1 MRDTALL
8 LEASYRRVDR
18 AMLPLLW
25 VLFLIAM
32 ALAPQYGRWTSALA
46 VGLPAAILPTLLIVW
61 WPSRLL
67 TRLVVASAL
76 MVFAALQIHLMS
88 GMTEMHFGVFVLLSL
103 LLAYRDWRPI
113 ACAAIV
119 IAIHHVSF
127 NFLQQWGYGVSCF
140 TTPGLG
146 ILALHAGYVVVQAGA
161 LGWLAWRMEKDAV
174 TAEELA
180 RLSAHLGREAGAFD
194 LRFGRLDMNSEL
206 AGAFKATMDQVHR
219 TMSHVRMGVL
229 SMSAA
234 SHELMQGNTQLEE
247 RTRIQADSLQRTVAS
262 MQMLADNVH
271 NNAANA
277 DTAAKLA
284 AAARQVAGTG
294 SQAVTEVA
302 GVMGEIRQEAQKISE
317 ITGLIDSIAFQTNIL
332 ALNAAVEAAR
342 AGESGRGFAV
352 VASEV
357 RALAQRSATAA
368 KDIRGLITAS
378 LDKTD
383 NGARKADDAAAVMG
397 EIVESVERVAT
408 IVSEIGHASQTQRAG
423 IDEVNAAVAE
433 IDDLT
438 RQNATLVGTAATASS
453 ALESQAAQLMDA
465 IGVFRLY
472 DSAEAMRVH
481 DVMADDDGYEDD
493 GADAAYGARAANA
506 PLLTA

>member
-1 MRDTALL
+1 MPMRDIAFL

-25 VLFLIAM
+25 VLFAVALG
-32 ALAPQYGRWTSALA
+32 LAPQYGRWTSALA
-46 VGLPAAILPTLLIVW
+46 VGLPAVILPSLLIVW
-61 WPSRLL
+61 WPARLF
-67 TRLVVASAL
+67 TRLTVATAL
-76 MVFAALQIHLMS
+76 MVFAALHIHLMS
-88 GMTEMHFGVFVLLSL
+88 GMTDMHFGVFVLLSL

-113 ACAAIV
+113 ACAAAV

-140 TTPGLG
+140 TSPGLG
-146 ILALHAGYVVVQAGA
+146 IVALHASYVAVQAIA

-180 RLSAHLGREAGAFD
+180 RLSAHLGREDGVFD

-206 AGAFKATMDQVHR
+206 ASAFKATMDAVHL
-219 TMSHVRMGVL
+219 TMSHVRVGAL
-229 SMSAA
+229 AMSGA
-234 SHELMQGNTQLEE
+234 SRQLMEGNGQLEE
-247 RTRIQADSLQRTVAS
+247 RTRIQAESLQRTVAS

-271 NNAANA
+271 NNAASA
-277 DTAAKLA
+277 DTAAQLA
-284 AAARQVAGTG
+284 VTARSVAGSG

-302 GVMGEIRQEAQKISE
+302 NVMGEIRQEAQKISE

-397 EIVESVERVAT
+397 EIVDSVERVAT
-408 IVSEIGHASQTQRAG
+408 IVAEIGHASQTQRTG

-433 IDDLT
+433 IDELT
-438 RQNATLVGTAATASS
+438 RQNGALVTAAAGASKT
-453 ALESQAAQLMDA
+453 LEAQSAQLMEA
-465 IGVFRLY
+465 IGAFRLY
-472 DSAEAMRVH
+472 DSAEAALIREPAR
-481 DVMADDDGYEDD
+481 DEDEYS
-493 GADAAYGARAANA
+493 DASGPAAMA
-506 PLLTA
+506 PLLPA

>member
-25 VLFLIAM
+25 ALFIIALC
-32 ALAPQYGRWTSALA
+32 LAPQYGRWTSALA
-46 VGLPAAILPTLLIVW
+46 VGVPAVLLPTLLIVW
-61 WPSRLL
+61 LPSRLF
-67 TRLVVASAL
+67 TRLTVATAL
-76 MVFAALQIHLMS
+76 MVFAALQIHLLS

-113 ACAAIV
+113 ACAAVV

-127 NFLQQWGYGVSCF
+127 NFLQQWGYSVSCF
-140 TTPGLG
+140 TQPGLR
-146 ILALHAGYVVVQAGA
+146 IVALHAAYLVVQAGA

-174 TAEELA
+174 AAEELA
-180 RLSAHLGREAGAFD
+180 RLSAHLGREAGVFD
-194 LRFGRLDMNSEL
+194 LRFGRLDLNSEL
-206 AGAFKATMDQVHR
+206 AGAFKNTMDAVHR
-219 TMSHVRMGVL
+219 TLNHVRVNAL
-229 SMSAA
+229 AMSGATR
-234 SHELMQGNTQLEE
+234 ELTQGNAELEQ
-247 RTRIQADSLQRTVAS
+247 RTRTQADSLQRTVAS

-271 NNAANA
+271 NNASNAN
-277 DTAAKLA
+277 TAAQLA
-284 AAARQVAGTG
+284 VAARQVAGTG

-397 EIVESVERVAT
+397 EMVQSVERVAT
-408 IVSEIGHASQTQRAG
+408 IVAEIGQASQTQRAG

-433 IDDLT
+433 IDQLT
-438 RQNATLVGTAATASS
+438 GQNAALVGTAAAASAS
-453 ALESQAAQLMDA
+453 LQGQAAQLLEA
-465 IGVFRLY
+465 IGAFKLY

-481 DVMADDDGYEDD
+481 EAMSDEEAESTYTDS
-493 GADAAYGARAANA
+493 YGLQAANA